1 MIDKKVV
8 DTEQL
13 ANFLMETDK
22 RYAAKSEAKERYVVG
37 EEVLIGEWVEGGV
50 TYDLFRKVVDCGEMP
65 NSGSKTVPHGITN
78 FHRIVH
84 VFGSINKSDNSNT
97 LPLPFAATSANYNI
111 YIAVGK
117 SNITLQP
124 GSDRT
129 GYLATVV
136 IEFARVRS

>member
-1 MIDKKVV
+1 MIDKKIV

-13 ANFLMETDK
+13 ANFLIETDK

-65 NSGSKTVPHGITN
+65 NATSKTIPHGITN
-78 FHRIVH
+78 YHRIVH
-84 VFGSINKSDNSNT
+84 AFGSINKADNSNT
-97 LPLPFAATSANYNI
+97 LPIPFAATSANYNI
-111 YIAVGK
+111 YIAIGR

-129 GYLATVV
+129 GYFARVV
-136 IEFARVRS
+136 IEFTRARS

>member
-1 MIDKKVV
+1 MTEKIVDVQQLTNFKKEADKV
-8 DTEQL
+8 
-13 ANFLMETDK
+13 
-22 RYAAKSEAKERYVVG
+22 YAKEEARERYVVG
-37 EEVLIGEWVEGGV
+37 AEILIGEWVENGV
-50 TYDLFRKVVDCGEMP
+50 TYNLFRKVVDCGEMP
-65 NSGSKTVPHGITN
+65 NAGSKTVPHGITN

-84 VFGSINKSDNSNT
+84 IFGSINKADNSNT

-117 SNITLQP
+117 NNITLQP

-136 IEFARVRS
+136 IEFARAKS

>member
-1 MIDKKVV
+1 MNEKIVDVQQLTNFKKEADKV
-8 DTEQL
+8 
-13 ANFLMETDK
+13 
-22 RYAAKSEAKERYVVG
+22 YATKEEVRERYVVG
-37 EEVLIGEWVEGGV
+37 EEILIGEWVENGV
-50 TYDLFRKVVDCGEMP
+50 TYNLFRKVVDCGAMT
-65 NSGSKTVPHGITN
+65 NAGSQTIPHGITN
-78 FHRIVH
+78 FYKITHI
-84 VFGSINKSDNSNT
+84 FGSINKADNSNT

-136 IEFARVRS
+136 IEFARAKS

>member
-13 ANFLMETDK
+13 ANFLIETDK

-37 EEVLIGEWVEGGV
+37 EEVLIGEWVADGV

-65 NSGSKTVPHGITN
+65 NSGSKTVPHGIAT
-78 FHRIVH
+78 FHRITH

-111 YIAVGK
+111 YIAVGR

-129 GYLATVV
+129 GYFAKVV
-136 IEFARVRS
+136 IEFTRAKS

>member
-1 MIDKKVV
+1 MIDKKIV

-13 ANFLMETDK
+13 AKFLTEADK

-65 NSGSKTVPHGITN
+65 NAGTKTVPHGITK

-84 VFGSINKSDNSNT
+84 IFGSINKSDNSNT

-111 YIAVGK
+111 YIAIGK
-117 SNITLQP
+117 TNITLQP

-136 IEFARVRS
+136 IEFARARS

>member
-65 NSGSKTVPHGITN
+65 NAGSKTVPHGIAD
-78 FHRIVH
+78 FHRITH
-84 VFGSINKSDNSNT
+84 IFGSINKADNSNT
-97 LPLPFAATSANYNI
+97 LPLPFAATGANYNI
-111 YIAVGK
+111 YIAIGK
-117 SNITLQP
+117 KNITLQP